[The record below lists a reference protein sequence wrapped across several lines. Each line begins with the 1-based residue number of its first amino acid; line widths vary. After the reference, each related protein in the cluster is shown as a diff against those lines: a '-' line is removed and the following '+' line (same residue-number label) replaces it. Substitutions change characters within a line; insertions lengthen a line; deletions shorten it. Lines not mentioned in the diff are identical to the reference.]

1 MKNLE
6 ILLRILFILFVLVNI
21 STVLSQSNRHPV
33 SFQTLE
39 NYGPVKNSAYNAV
52 INDYP
57 LFLDTAGAIPGL
69 TQYYDYVTNGANLK
83 KIFVLGDTIVIAC
96 DLTDSL
102 NSSISTSRRTYIQ
115 YSTDSGD
122 EWASGPILISSLT
135 SAYPDLNPV
144 MLSGSRTVAV
154 SGLGAPL
161 GGFAGVDVILGAGS
175 FTNTGI
181 TGGALE
187 SSLLSFPFLG
197 CISSNSVLQ
206 DSLFFRKF
214 DYSTNSFSNSLF
226 ITTLQPN
233 ARYYITTS
241 SNGTNIFIMWWNSSP
256 NELKARE
263 STDGGNTFGPVITVC
278 PSNLVISEDAV
289 TPWYTADL
297 CYKPGTTTP
306 YAVFS
311 TLAPGNFGT
320 AQGSK
325 VLLWSPVLNGG
336 NPVKITDW
344 RNMNN
349 NFLNDTAYFNNN
361 LKELQV
367 GITPVSHPSIAF
379 SSNSSVMVCAY
390 SSPLRDTTSYGFHY
404 NYIYSNFSIDN
415 GSTWSTPY
423 EIQCSV
429 PYVSL
434 ANPGNDQI
442 YPSVSKTGNL
452 VNRFYITYSLSAF
465 PGSASFT
472 NTNTPKGKVYQIFKY
487 FCPTGGGFGITTIST
502 EIPKS
507 YLLEQNYPN
516 PFNPKTIIRFD
527 IMKVSDVKITI
538 YDISGREV
546 ERPVQQKLN
555 AGKYSVDFD
564 AGNLSSGVYF
574 YSIVAGDFVQTKK
587 MILVK

>member
-1 MKNLE
+1 MKNLTAFLFTV
-6 ILLRILFILFVLVNI
+6 ILI
-21 STVLSQSNRHPV
+21 SSLYSQSTRHPL
-33 SFQTLE
+33 SFDILDHKVKTPEKIVKYNFME
-39 NYGPVKNSAYNAV
+39 NSV
-52 INDYP
+52 
-57 LFLDTAGAIPGL
+57 FLDTTGAVPGL

-83 KIFVLGDTIVIAC
+83 KIFVLGDTVVIAC
-96 DLTDSL
+96 DFTDSL
-102 NSSISTSRRTYIQ
+102 NSTISTARRTFYQ
-115 YSTDSGD
+115 F
-122 EWASGPILISSLT
+122 SSNGGNT
-135 SAYPDLNPV
+135 WQFPVNIAVTTTAYPDLSPV
-144 MLSGSRTVAV
+144 ILNSTRTLAV

-175 FTNTGI
+175 FTNTGVI
-181 TGGALE
+181 GGVLE

-197 CISSNSVLQ
+197 CVSSNSVLQ

-214 DYSTNSFSNSLF
+214 NYSTNLFSSPLF

-241 SNGTNIFIMWWNSSP
+241 SNGTNVFIMWWNSSP

-278 PSNLVISEDAV
+278 PSSLIINGDAV
-289 TPWYTADL
+289 TPWFSADL

-306 YAVFS
+306 YAAFS

-325 VLLWSPVLNGG
+325 VLLWSPQVNGG
-336 NPVKITDW
+336 VPIKIADW
-344 RNMNN
+344 RNMGT
-349 NFLNDTAYFNNN
+349 NFINDTLYFNNN

-367 GITPVSHPSIAF
+367 GLTPISHPSIAF

-390 SSPLRDTTSYGFHY
+390 SSPLRDTTTYGFHY
-404 NYIYSNFSIDN
+404 NNVFYNYSDN
-415 GSTWSTPY
+415 NGATWSISREVNCIMP
-423 EIQCSV
+423 
-429 PYVSL
+429 
-434 ANPGNDQI
+434 ANPQLSAGNDQI

-472 NTNTPKGKVYQIFKY
+472 NTNTPKSKVYQIFKY
-487 FCPTGGGFGITTIST
+487 FCPTGGGFGITTLSN
-502 EIPKS
+502 EIPKK
-507 YLLEQNYPN
+507 YLLDQNYPN

-527 IMKVSDVKITI
+527 ILKTSDVKITVF
-538 YDISGREV
+538 DISGKEV
-546 ERPVQQKLN
+546 QRLVQQKLN

-564 AGNLSSGVYF
+564 SGNLSSGIYF
-574 YSIVAGDFVQTKK
+574 YSIIAGDFIQTKK

>member
-33 SFQTLE
+33 SFQTPE
-39 NYGPVKNSAYNAV
+39 NYEPVKNSAYNDV

-57 LFLDTAGAIPGL
+57 LFLDTTGAIPGL

-83 KIFVLGDTIVIAC
+83 KIFVLGDTIVIVC
-96 DLTDSL
+96 DFTDSL
-102 NSSISTSRRTYIQ
+102 NSAISTARRSYCQ
-115 YSTDSGD
+115 FSTDNGD
-122 EWASGPILISSLT
+122 EWASSPILISNLT

-214 DYSTNSFSNSLF
+214 NYSTNSFSNPLF

-278 PSNLVISEDAV
+278 PSNLVINGDAV
-289 TPWYTADL
+289 TPWYAADL
-297 CYKPGTTTP
+297 CYKPGTTAL
-306 YAVFS
+306 YAAFS
-311 TLAPGNFGT
+311 TLAPGNFAT
-320 AQGSK
+320 ARGSK
-325 VLLWSPVLNGG
+325 VLMWSPQVNGG
-336 NPVKITDW
+336 VPVKIADW
-344 RNMNN
+344 RNMGT
-349 NFLNDTAYFNNN
+349 NFINDTLYFNNN

-367 GITPVSHPSIAF
+367 GLTPISHPSIAF

-404 NYIYSNFSIDN
+404 NNVFYNYSDN
-415 GSTWSTPY
+415 NGGTWSISREVNCIMPAY
-423 EIQCSV
+423 PLLSE
-429 PYVSL
+429 
-434 ANPGNDQI
+434 GNDQI
-442 YPSVSKTGNL
+442 YPSVSKTGNSD
-452 VNRFYITYSLSAF
+452 NRFYITYSLSAF

-472 NTNTPKGKVYQIFKY
+472 NTNTPKGKVYQIYKY

-527 IMKVSDVKITI
+527 ILKTSDVKITI
-538 YDISGREV
+538 YDITGREV
-546 ERPVQQKLN
+546 ERLVQQKLN